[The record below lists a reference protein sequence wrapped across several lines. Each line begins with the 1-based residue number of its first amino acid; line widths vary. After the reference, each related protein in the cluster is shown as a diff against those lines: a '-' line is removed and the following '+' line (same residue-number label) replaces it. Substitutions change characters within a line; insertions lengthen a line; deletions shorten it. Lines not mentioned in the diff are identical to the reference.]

1 MLISGSH
8 RMRRARGPRGVS
20 HSACALALT
29 STDRLNESCA
39 RHRAAA
45 GSVPSQPMSLA
56 SAPRPALLGRRHSAL
71 LGRIDGSAG
80 HNARVPVVDV
90 RCGQRAWRMARPAW
104 RRAGGGRCVEIWRLR
119 PPRAASGGAS
129 RQVTSRLLCDFEG
142 PVRFSSV
149 HMWRTSRRPSDW
161 SLRTSLDGTSMCA
174 WRPLRYLNPWS
185 PMGARAFRGRS
196 GSNRGV

>member
-1 MLISGSH
+1 MAGLLAQCFSNMLTSGSH

-90 RCGQRAWRMARPAW
+90 RCGQRTWRMARSAW

-119 PPRAASGGAS
+119 PPRAASGGAEPAGDFW
-129 RQVTSRLLCDFEG
+129 RLPQFEAAAW
-142 PVRFSSV
+142 FSSV
-149 HMWRTSRRPSDW
+149 QPCGAPRHGPQSGPQGQVSMVHPWGAAPH
-161 SLRTSLDGTSMCA
+161 GT
-174 WRPLRYLNPWS
+174 
-185 PMGARAFRGRS
+185 
-196 GSNRGV
+196 

>member
-1 MLISGSH
+1 MAVVLAQCFSNMLTSGSH

-119 PPRAASGGAS
+119 PPRAASGGAEPAG
-129 RQVTSRLLCDFEG
+129 DFEAALLEGRPERPEPCYNRAAGTG
-142 PVRFSSV
+142 PV
-149 HMWRTSRRPSDW
+149 
-161 SLRTSLDGTSMCA
+161 LRLSH
-174 WRPLRYLNPWS
+174 R
-185 PMGARAFRGRS
+185 
-196 GSNRGV
+196 